1 MSQVQTIADKA
12 FAKASQVEQTA
23 DGIQVTLTEVEATA
37 DSAKTNASTALST
50 ANSAKTTATN
60 AAKTATN
67 YLKFDS
73 SGLCVGNMTGTL
85 GYNTLIKSTG
95 VDIRNGSTV
104 LSSFGASEIA
114 LGANSASSSI
124 SLVGDSGYIK
134 GSQYGTYGNLSL
146 SSTGGVALVSGPRNS
161 VSPSDNFLMVKQS
174 GISLSAL
181 GGTGKTIT
189 FSSAYASGVLADFP
203 VGRGHTG
210 EWTWMTFASDI
221 RIAWLVHG
229 RWAFKANA
237 QSYTDFTLPWT
248 AHNANY
254 AVFLRTHELRLG
266 LAAPRLH
273 RGALHHH
280 QRHHDQV
287 PRQLLERLQFR
298 LHVRRR
304 NHGPRQAVG
313 LKRKEKSMHGIMA
326 GDVVVLTNDGSGM
339 EVVDVPEPMSM
350 GGYKVESHWEVIDN
364 KIYRIHAF
372 VPIEGTAEEAAL
384 NLSRLQFMSLPD
396 NVAYEFRALAEDWIA
411 GSTYYG
417 PEDDSGF
424 PQSRVR
430 YQGELCKCL
439 QTHVSQSDWTP
450 TAAPS
455 LWAKIPSGQEG
466 NEPEEGY
473 AEWEQPGAHERGIP
487 RGTRS
492 SITVISGNRSRTT
505 TSGSRETSEPRGSI
519 SGSTR
524 RRSRR

>member
-1 MSQVQTIADKA
+1 MYTRMWKTGTSTDTFRFTNVKLEKGNRATDWSPAPEDMATTDYVQTTYATKSSLEQTEKDITSSVEAKYLSKTDASSTYATKTQLKQTENSITATVSQVQTIADKA

-248 AHNANY
+248 AHNAQLRG
-254 AVFLRTHELRLG
+254 VLRTHELRLG

-350 GGYKVESHWEVIDN
+350 GGIQG
-364 KIYRIHAF
+364 R
-372 VPIEGTAEEAAL
+372 VPLGGD
-384 NLSRLQFMSLPD
+384 RQ
-396 NVAYEFRALAEDWIA
+396 
-411 GSTYYG
+411 
-417 PEDDSGF
+417 
-424 PQSRVR
+424 
-430 YQGELCKCL
+430 
-439 QTHVSQSDWTP
+439 
-450 TAAPS
+450 
-455 LWAKIPSGQEG
+455 
-466 NEPEEGY
+466 
-473 AEWEQPGAHERGIP
+473 
-487 RGTRS
+487 
-492 SITVISGNRSRTT
+492 
-505 TSGSRETSEPRGSI
+505 
-519 SGSTR
+519 
-524 RRSRR
+524 